1 MRILLCLLQKQ
12 GGELVGFVHAVIRDA
27 PAFPVFVPR
36 RYVMVDSIGVRS
48 AFQNRGIGRKLM
60 EKMEAWANAKGVT
73 SIELNVYDFNKTAIS
88 FYESLGYHV
97 FSRKMRKEPKG
108 DKVAG

>member
-1 MRILLCLLQKQ
+1 
-12 GGELVGFVHAVIRDA
+12 
-27 PAFPVFVPR
+27 
-36 RYVMVDSIGVRS
+36 MVDSIGVRS